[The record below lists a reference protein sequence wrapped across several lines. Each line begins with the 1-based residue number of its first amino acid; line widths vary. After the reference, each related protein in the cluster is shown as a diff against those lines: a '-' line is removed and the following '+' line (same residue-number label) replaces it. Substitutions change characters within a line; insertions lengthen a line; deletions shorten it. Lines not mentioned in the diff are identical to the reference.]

1 MKRTI
6 LTGVLGATLLL
17 AAGCSTGAN
26 SNAAGGTSSP
36 STSSGG
42 SVIDLD
48 ITGTTGPNGEK
59 PTPLD
64 QLTFTDEEL
73 AKLKAGNFTAAQVWH
88 TSGPF
93 ISAVQG
99 GAKDEF
105 DRLGIKVTTSTN
117 ANMNAGTQSNQV
129 QTAMAT
135 KPSVM
140 IGLPVDP
147 TSAAAAFKPAVDAGT
162 KLVFLS
168 NVPDGY
174 TYGKEYSSIVTDD
187 LFAMGEQAAQ
197 ALGKALG
204 GKGKVAILFYDAKY
218 YVTNQRDSAF
228 KTTLEKEFPDIEIV
242 AEKGF
247 TDPNNAT
254 SIASALLTQHPDLA
268 GIYTSW
274 AQPANG
280 VLSALR
286 TVNNTKVKIATLD
299 IEDPIMVDMAGGGAT
314 VAVVAD
320 EAYNLGKGMADAAA
334 YALLGKQAPPF
345 VVAPAFTI
353 TEENIAEGYE
363 RSLNAEVPG
372 SVQQALDHKG

>member
-6 LTGVLGATLLL
+6 IAGVLGAALFL
-17 AAGCSTGAN
+17 AAGCSTGATPD
-26 SNAAGGTSSP
+26 AGGGANTP
-36 STSSGG
+36 AAKGGG

-59 PTPLD
+59 PTPID
-64 QLTFTDEEL
+64 QLTFTDEEV

-93 ISAVQG
+93 VSAVQS

-105 DRLGIKVTTSTN
+105 ERLGIKVTASTN

-168 NVPDGY
+168 NVPNGY
-174 TYGKEYSSIVTDD
+174 TYGTQYSSLVTDD

-204 GKGKVAILFYDAKY
+204 GKGKVAIMFYDAKY
-218 YVTNQRDSAF
+218 YVTNQRDAAF
-228 KTTLEKEFPDIEIV
+228 KTTLKKEFPNIEIV

-254 SIASALLTQHPDLA
+254 SIANALLTQNPDLT

-286 TVNNTKVKIATLD
+286 TVNNTQVKIVTLD
-299 IEDPIMVDMAGGGAT
+299 IEDPIMVDMARGGAT
-314 VAVVAD
+314 SAVVAD
-320 EAYNLGKGMADAAA
+320 EAYNLGKGMAAAAA
-334 YALLGKQAPPF
+334 YAVLGKKAPEF
-345 VVAPAFTI
+345 AVAPALTI
-353 TEENIAEGYE
+353 TRENIPDGYR
-363 RSLNAEVPG
+363 RSLNADVPA
-372 SVQQALDHKG
+372 SVQQALGQ